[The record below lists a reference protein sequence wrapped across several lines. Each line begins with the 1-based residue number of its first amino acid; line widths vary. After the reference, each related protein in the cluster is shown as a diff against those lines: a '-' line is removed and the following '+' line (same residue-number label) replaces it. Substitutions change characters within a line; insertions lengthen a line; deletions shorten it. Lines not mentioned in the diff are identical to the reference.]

1 MSDCSCCCDEFSLK
15 RGKTAVPCQFCDFS
29 VCQDCQKSYGLAKST
44 EMHCMSCKKEWSLDH
59 LSSYFPK
66 TFVTKTLK
74 NHREDLLLERQK
86 ALLPQSQHAALT
98 IKKMTYLE
106 ENLKKETEAYNAYDK
121 EKRSLRYVRD
131 IHTRSR
137 ELFLYIEALTDEE
150 HLLFIKEALCDFM
163 TNEKKNIE
171 RVKVSGYKARR
182 ITEWRGSAVARKDR
196 DISNNI
202 TRAKILLLPPEGLQD
217 AVQIDR
223 VKVIAYEDKLVQV
236 IDIIKTLDREFDRS
250 RWSSRASHSYNTFIF
265 EWAQQNSS
273 LDIAVT
279 TTDQRIEE
287 ITEKINALDAQQTW
301 NDHPRRLLDRYLAF
315 PAAFVSDS
323 SKKIKK
329 CTWTWS
335 CPCSDCKGFLD
346 DKSTCGTCEK
356 KFCKD
361 CNVQIDPDADE
372 KHVCDE
378 DTKKTI
384 KMLKRD
390 SKPCP
395 KCPTVIHKIDGC
407 DQMWCPDCKTAFSW
421 KNGTIETRVHN
432 PHYYEYLRNTQG
444 FVPRD
449 PADNPEAEE
458 EECGFRFNPD
468 NAVFLGRFE
477 YQNDAVIAHPTYHK
491 VWRVLTHALHL
502 KDWNWRV
509 PTDTEVK
516 QLYWRGQF
524 ISGNIDEATWKKQ
537 LQRQDKDLRKR
548 SEFRNIIDTYVQVG
562 CDILRDMTNGNLDI
576 NEKVKKH
583 SEITE
588 YFQEAFAKV
597 SKLYNCVGPK
607 FTEDKFDIIT
617 HKH

>member
-1 MSDCSCCCDEFSLK
+1 MPRL
-15 RGKTAVPCQFCDFS
+15 P
-29 VCQDCQKSYGLAKST
+29 
-44 EMHCMSCKKEWSLDH
+44 KKLWTREINRDALHELQERSLDH

-74 NHREDLLLERQK
+74 NHREDILLERQK

-106 ENLKKETEAYNAYDK
+106 ENLKKETDAYNTYVK
-121 EKRSLRYVRD
+121 EKDSLELMRD
-131 IHTRSR
+131 VHTRTR
-137 ELFLYIEALTDEE
+137 EILLYVEALTDED
-150 HLLFIKEALCDFM
+150 HISLVKESLRDFK
-163 TNEKKNIE
+163 TNELKNIE
-171 RVKVSGYKARR
+171 RSNTLGYKGSR
-182 ITEWRGSAVARKDR
+182 ITEWRGSAVARKVR
-196 DISNNI
+196 EIGHNI
-202 TRAKILLLPPEGLQD
+202 TRAKQLLTPPEELKD
-217 AVQIDR
+217 AVQVDR
-223 VKVIAYEDKLVQV
+223 VKVIAYEDKLGQV
-236 IDIIKTLDREFDRS
+236 TDIIKLLDREFDRS
-250 RWSSRASHSYNTFIF
+250 RWSSRKYHSYNPCIF
-265 EWAQQNSS
+265 DWAHQQSS
-273 LDIAVT
+273 LDLTVMKT
-279 TTDQRIEE
+279 EHDV
-287 ITEKINALDAQQTW
+287 EKIIDTIDTLNVTQTW
-301 NDHPRRLLDRYLAF
+301 DDHPRALLDRYLAF

-323 SKKIKK
+323 SKKTKK

-335 CPCSDCKGFLD
+335 CPCNDCKGFLD

-356 KFCKD
+356 HFCKD
-361 CNVQIDPDADE
+361 CNVQIDPDADD

-407 DQMWCPDCKTAFSW
+407 DQMWCPECKTAFSW

-449 PADNPEAEE
+449 LTDNPEAEE
-458 EECGFRFNPD
+458 ECGYRFNPD

-509 PTDTEVK
+509 PIDTEVK

-524 ISGNIDEATWKKQ
+524 ISGNIDETTWKKQ

-583 SEITE
+583 AEITE

-597 SKLYNCVGPK
+597 SKLYNCVGPR